1 MLSITDCSQGRDF
14 SPKKLCEDHSE
25 KYRRRRM
32 IHKTDSQIVWELIGE
47 IRMCMLVTR
56 DGKEGQ
62 LRARPMSAD
71 VDADQEAIYFLTDVR
86 HHKDNEIEADH
97 NVCLA
102 FADSSSLQYVSV
114 TGIATVSNDR
124 DKIAELWSVAAR
136 VFWDSKDDP
145 NIRVLH
151 VMPLSAEY
159 WDSPG
164 MIVTS
169 IKMAAAALT
178 GTRPNLGANRKVEL

>member
-1 MLSITDCSQGRDF
+1 
-14 SPKKLCEDHSE
+14 
-25 KYRRRRM
+25 M
-32 IHKTDSQIVWELIGE
+32 IHQTDTQIVWALIE
-47 IRMCMLVTR
+47 KIRMCMLVTH
-56 DGKEGQ
+56 DGKAGE

-102 FADSSSLQYVSV
+102 FVDSGNLQYVSM
-114 TGIATVSNDR
+114 TGIATVSNDW

-136 VFWDSKDDP
+136 AWWDSKDDP
-145 NIRVLH
+145 NIRILH
-151 VMPLSAEY
+151 VMPLRAEY

-164 MIVTS
+164 SIVTS

-178 GTRPNLGANRKVEL
+178 GARPNIGESKKVEL

>member
-1 MLSITDCSQGRDF
+1 
-14 SPKKLCEDHSE
+14 
-25 KYRRRRM
+25 M
-32 IHKTDSQIVWELIGE
+32 IHKTDSEIVWDLIE
-47 IRMCMLVTR
+47 KIRICMLVTR
-56 DGKEGQ
+56 DGKAGE

-71 VDADQEAIYFLTDVR
+71 VNADDEAIYFLTDVR
-86 HHKDNEIEADH
+86 QHKDDEIKADH

-102 FADSSSLQYVSV
+102 FADTGSLQYVSV

-136 VFWDSKDDP
+136 AWWDSKDDP

-151 VMPLSAEY
+151 VMPLRAEY

-164 MIVTS
+164 SIVTS

-178 GTRPNLGANRKVEL
+178 GTRPSLGDNKKVEL